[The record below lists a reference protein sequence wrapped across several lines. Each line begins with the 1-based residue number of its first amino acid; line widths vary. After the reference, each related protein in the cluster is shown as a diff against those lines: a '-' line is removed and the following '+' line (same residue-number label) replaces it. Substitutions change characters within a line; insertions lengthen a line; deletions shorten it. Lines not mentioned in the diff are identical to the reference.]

1 MAFRP
6 TLRSS
11 ALPNLNMTNPLS
23 PVNSKALIAYAHV
36 NKTFSTA
43 LQLAVKLYKKD
54 KRQWSGVPYVSH
66 AMTVASLLLEIKAP
80 ADIMV
85 VAALQDMLQRNA
97 LTEAVMRKDFGD
109 AITDMVVAL
118 SKPKVA
124 EGEDANLAFF
134 NQLASSTDE
143 VKTVKLAS
151 LLDMVCAVPRK
162 KMADPAVQALL
173 SDARAI
179 LPSLVGGSP
188 ELNRR
193 VTLILRR
200 ASEA

>member
-1 MAFRP
+1 
-6 TLRSS
+6 
-11 ALPNLNMTNPLS
+11 MTNPLS

-66 AMTVASLLLEIKAP
+66 AMTVASLLLELKAP
-80 ADIMV
+80 SNVMV

-97 LTEAVMRKDFGD
+97 LTEATMRKEFGD
-109 AITDMVVAL
+109 EITDMVRAL
-118 SKPKVA
+118 SKPKAV
-124 EGEDANLAFF
+124 EGSDVVQAYLA
-134 NQLASSTDE
+134 QLAGASDE

-162 KMADPAVQALL
+162 KMTDPAVQALL
-173 SDARAI
+173 ADARTL

-188 ELNRR
+188 ELTRR

-200 ASEA
+200 AIEA